1 MIQNQRMRR
10 TKTLTPITTEM
21 VRPFIFFHF
30 FFHLFLYSFL
40 VVGCGWRACF
50 DANVVAD
57 SFFNFIFSCSFFF
70 LTLSLLSLSLFPP
83 LLTATGVVS
92 TEERVRKQ
100 VLYKLGLTVLLKMQR
115 RDKKEIVTNKKD
127 SEQRRRDEGL
137 ASHNAW
143 VKNKNKGMIKMPPTK
158 INPYTGKEVV
168 AKPPP
173 RMDFSGRGV
182 ARPKARTVMQ
192 NSVDI
197 MSGSGMKYIHAMGF
211 AKQAGQVG
219 DLERSRE
226 SLVKAGYVSKKNFV
240 AVNDLNTNDGD
251 IMRDELR
258 RAMEE
263 NPALKRREELDDIKT
278 TRNDPNM
285 YDQWAAQKSRSASAV
300 KYLKVSLRGELFII
314 CFCFSALIH
323 LLTPFPSDLL
333 SPLLSL
339 LFTPSLSLSLSLCSR
354 SSSKSPT
361 RVRSTRA

>member
-1 MIQNQRMRR
+1 
-10 TKTLTPITTEM
+10 
-21 VRPFIFFHF
+21 
-30 FFHLFLYSFL
+30 
-40 VVGCGWRACF
+40 
-50 DANVVAD
+50 
-57 SFFNFIFSCSFFF
+57 
-70 LTLSLLSLSLFPP
+70 
-83 LLTATGVVS
+83 
-92 TEERVRKQ
+92 
-100 VLYKLGLTVLLKMQR
+100 
-115 RDKKEIVTNKKD
+115 
-127 SEQRRRDEGL
+127 
-137 ASHNAW
+137 AW
-143 VKNKNKGMIKMPPTK
+143 VRNKNKGMIKMPPTK

-240 AVNDLNTNDGD
+240 AVNDPNTNDGD

-263 NPALKRREELDDIKT
+263 NPALKRREELDDVKT

-285 YDQWAAQKSRSASAV
+285 YDQWAAQKSRSTSAV
-300 KYLKVSLRGELFII
+300 KYLKVREFARRIIYYYLFLFLF
-314 CFCFSALIH
+314 FCSNPSA
-323 LLTPFPSDLL
+323 D
-333 SPLLSL
+333 
-339 LFTPSLSLSLSLCSR
+339 SLS
-354 SSSKSPT
+354 
-361 RVRSTRA
+361 V